1 MRFLVTRPQPDADAL
16 CERLRAMGHAGLIDP
31 LMSIAWLEPP
41 RLDLDRCQAVVAT
54 SRNALRALA
63 RHPERLADLV
73 GLPLFAVGAATA
85 DLARSL
91 VTQRQLIHLPA
102 PGAVER
108 AAKHDRP
115 HA

>member
-73 GLPLFAVGAATA
+73 GLPLFAVGAE
-85 DLARSL
+85 
-91 VTQRQLIHLPA
+91 I
-102 PGAVER
+102 GR
-108 AAKHDRP
+108 AHV
-115 HA
+115 